1 MTAFL
6 RLLKTM
12 PVALKFCLALSGSAA
27 VFFILAV
34 SINSYDATAT
44 DFLNRLQTPSLEH
57 WFGTDEYGRDVLTRV
72 LSGTL
77 TSLSLSLYAT
87 VLALLLG
94 AMVGLLMGFKGGW
107 TDRVGTVWVD
117 TIMAF
122 PGLLLVLGLMAVIG
136 PSRLGIILALGLS
149 YFPAIARVVR
159 TRVIS
164 LRGQDFVIAS
174 VLLGAS
180 DRYILRRHI
189 LPNCTSVLTVMG
201 TTVFTSCLLSETAL
215 SFLGLGV
222 PPPAPS
228 WGGMLADGR
237 LYLDL
242 SVYLVVFPGLAI
254 CLTLLIFNLL
264 GDALRDYWES
274 RNA

>member
-12 PVALKFCLALSGSAA
+12 PLALKFCLALSGSAA

-44 DFLNRLQTPSLEH
+44 DFLNRLQAPSLEH

-77 TSLSLSLYAT
+77 TSLSLSLYAS